1 MRLTLKSYFKV
12 LKVTGKENIPADGP
26 IIFVANHPSTLMDPV
41 VIGAIVRQQL
51 YFLAAAEF
59 MGKGIITW
67 LMQKLFNMIPI
78 YRPNT
83 LPDKSVKNG
92 DVFEK
97 CFMHL
102 SNKGSI
108 LIFPEG
114 SSITEKK
121 LRPLKTGVARIAFGT
136 EKQHDVQVHIVPIGL
151 NYSDPHSFQSELY
164 VRIGKPILT
173 SDIDALQMEDE
184 FEKAKALTQI
194 IEDRLKENLIHLE
207 DEKLEALFDKV
218 RRVSAHELRVANHQK
233 LGLEDKF
240 KLDQEIQEGM
250 AYYANKH
257 PEVLEMITRNLDNYI
272 RRSEFYGVND
282 STISKGVGQISWYDY
297 IRIILGIPVFV
308 IGFLANSLPYYTT
321 IRIFRRLKIDP
332 SFHGSIGMSLG
343 MVLYLIWYIGWGVYV
358 SNFTGYWWFGFL
370 IITVVYLTGRFTL
383 KYLSLI
389 FQMRQQG
396 KLNRLLR
403 KDRNVLETLFEERN
417 EIIKEIVMYSEKYKS
432 ELEQMNVS

>member
-12 LKVTGKENIPADGP
+12 LKVTGKENIPNDGP

-41 VIGAIVRQQL
+41 VIGAIVRPQL

-59 MGKGIITW
+59 MGKGIVTW

-83 LPDKSVKNG
+83 LPDKSAKNG

-97 CFMHL
+97 CFTHL
-102 SNKGSI
+102 SNNGSI

-121 LRPLKTGVARIAFGT
+121 LRPLKTGVARIAFGA
-136 EKQHDVQVHIVPIGL
+136 EKRHDVQVQIIPIGL

-173 SDIDALQMEDE
+173 LDIDSLQLEDE

-207 DEKLEALFDKV
+207 DEKLEALFEKV
-218 RRVSAHELRVANHQK
+218 RRVSAHELRVSNDQK

-240 KLDQEIQEGM
+240 KLDQEIQDGM

-257 PEVLEMITRNLDNYI
+257 PEVLEIITRNLDNYI
-272 RRSEFYGVND
+272 RRSDFYGVSD
-282 STISKGVGQISWYDY
+282 STISRGVGQISWYDY
-297 IRIILGIPVFV
+297 MRIILGIPVFV
-308 IGFLANSLPYYTT
+308 FGFLANSLPYYAT
-321 IRIFRRLKIDP
+321 IWIFRRFKIDP
-332 SFHGSIGMSLG
+332 SFHGSIGMSIG
-343 MVLYLIWYIGWGVYV
+343 MVLYLIWYIGWGVYA
-358 SNFTGYWWFGFL
+358 SSFIGYWWFGFL
-370 IITVVYLTGRFTL
+370 LISVVYLAGRFTL

-403 KDRNVLETLFEERN
+403 KDRNVLKALFEERN
-417 EIIKEIVMYSEKYKS
+417 EIIREIVMYSEKYKS
-432 ELEQMNVS
+432 ELEQMNAV